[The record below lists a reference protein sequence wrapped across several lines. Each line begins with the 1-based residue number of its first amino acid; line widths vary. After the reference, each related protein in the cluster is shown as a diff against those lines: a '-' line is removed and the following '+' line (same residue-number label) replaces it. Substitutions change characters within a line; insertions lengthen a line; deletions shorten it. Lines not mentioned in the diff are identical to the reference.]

1 MVKNMIINGIDFE
14 VVVTVKK
21 IKKIYVRVKIINNK
35 YYLLINSFKKLS
47 TSQVKELIDK
57 NPKIIERLI
66 NNIKVNPL
74 TEDEILILGKKYL
87 KNQSNDKIKEAMN
100 QIIEMFDYYKKI
112 FNKKNTVL
120 KFRKMKTRWG
130 VCHITKNYINLSS
143 FLIHVPLNLV
153 EYVIIHEFCH
163 FKFPNHNQSFYNEV
177 KKYCP
182 DYKTR
187 IKELKS
193 FSYVL
198 T

>member
-1 MVKNMIINGIDFE
+1 MNKQRE
-14 VVVTVKK
+14 KAEK
-21 IKKIYVRVKIINNK
+21 LIYDVLDAADKTHT
-35 YYLLINSFKKLS
+35 NS
-47 TSQVKELIDK
+47 
-57 NPKIIERLI
+57 
-66 NNIKVNPL
+66 
-74 TEDEILILGKKYL
+74 
-87 KNQSNDKIKEAMN
+87 
-100 QIIEMFDYYKKI
+100 DYYKKI

-120 KFRKMKTRWG
+120 KFRRMKTRWG